1 MMDDMISMFIDD
13 ELGIDDKIEFVERVH
28 SDKAIKEE
36 SVELLNQ
43 ERVIRSEV
51 VDHVPP
57 VELKVSKR
65 FFSSLFA
72 PLLRPMGL
80 VASSAVAGVLIILF
94 FSMPSQV
101 HTAVPHRF
109 VFYRPDVIRAEITG
123 SFTEWKKIPM
133 KRTGSTG
140 YWEIT
145 LNLPQGEHRFT
156 YIIEGQERF
165 ADPTVPTRERDD
177 FGGENSIILVE
188 S

>member
-1 MMDDMISMFIDD
+1 MDDMISMFIDD
-13 ELGIDDKIEFVERVH
+13 ELGIDDKIEFLERVH

-65 FFSSLFA
+65 FFSSLFT

-101 HTAVPHRF
+101 HTAVPYRF

-140 YWEIT
+140 YWEIN
-145 LNLPQGEHRFT
+145 LNLREGEHRFT
-156 YIIEGQERF
+156 YILEGQERF

>member
-1 MMDDMISMFIDD
+1 MMDDMISMFIDN

-28 SDKAIKEE
+28 SDKTFKEE

-57 VELKVSKR
+57 VKLKVSKG
-65 FFSSLFA
+65 FFSSLFT

-80 VASSAVAGVLIILF
+80 VASAVAGVLIILF

-101 HTAVPHRF
+101 HTAVPYRF

-145 LNLPQGEHRFT
+145 LNLPEGEHRFT
-156 YIIEGQERF
+156 YILEGQERF

-177 FGGENSIILVE
+177 FGGQNSIILVE

>member
-1 MMDDMISMFIDD
+1 MDDMISMFIDD
-13 ELGIDDKIEFVERVH
+13 ELGIDDKIEFLERVH

-57 VELKVSKR
+57 VKLEVSKG

-101 HTAVPHRF
+101 HTAVPYRF

-145 LNLPQGEHRFT
+145 LNLPEGEHRFT
-156 YIIEGQERF
+156 YILEGQERF